1 MRSKSIRNKKDTPT
15 LLPKAV
21 RCTLVDAQEV
31 SSAISIA
38 PDAGK
43 TREIQNDLCFVYGS
57 VTALM
62 RACVCGILGQKEGD
76 ENGFF

>member
-21 RCTLVDAQEV
+21 LCTLADAQEV

-43 TREIQNDLCFVYGS
+43 TREIQNDIVLYTV
-57 VTALM
+57 V
-62 RACVCGILGQKEGD
+62 
-76 ENGFF
+76 

>member
-21 RCTLVDAQEV
+21 LCTLVDAQE
-31 SSAISIA
+31 SIFCNKYST
-38 PDAGK
+38 GRWK
-43 TREIQNDLCFVYGS
+43 NKGNSERYCFVYGS

-62 RACVCGILGQKEGD
+62 RACFCGILGQKEGD

>member
-21 RCTLVDAQEV
+21 LCTLADAQEV
-31 SSAISIA
+31 SYAMSIA

-43 TREIQNDLCFVYGS
+43 TRENSEFVCGGMI
-57 VTALM
+57 ALM
-62 RACVCGILGQKEGD
+62 WGCFCGILGQKEGD

>member
-43 TREIQNDLCFVYGS
+43 TREIQNDIVLYTV
-57 VTALM
+57 V
-62 RACVCGILGQKEGD
+62 
-76 ENGFF
+76 